1 LKSIKLSLS
10 SYGPFESLE
19 LELTPI
25 TLLVGPNVVG
35 KSFLLRAIYAMLTP
49 CHHGALDTG
58 TLISRLC
65 NNSICNETV
74 CLNRVLRR
82 GSQTL
87 EIKLDSGDFRR
98 SLKYDAK
105 ANKLEA
111 EANCP
116 PVKSIFIPGCRAYLV
131 PYAYNPL
138 GKIPELGFKEFLG
151 KYVDVMEGELRDLL
165 GKTPEVIRGRVEELV
180 EVVVKTVR
188 EVKDLETYVKA
199 FMKIIEVLDKFTSI
213 LSREGVE
220 VSDIRRARNDIEE
233 SLNAL
238 ISLYI
243 NPPVFDMIA
252 LLEPIVHRLKTELE
266 IGEPYGVRPGE
277 VVDNVG
283 RVIKE
288 LFPEVKYLDISLPGI
303 SEVSSDIPLLPT
315 SILHSYSLITSFVY
329 AEKLAEKGVRVVL
342 LIEEPELGLDFKR
355 QRMLAEYIVSTVK
368 RAKGM
373 LSVVISTH
381 SAEMLVSLTKEV
393 VKKRMRKYSRVYEVY
408 DGKVRCRQ
416 VDRSGRVYVEY
427 MFEELGEIYS
437 GL

>member
-49 CHHGALDTG
+49 CYRGALDIG

-111 EANCP
+111 EADCP
-116 PVKSIFIPGCRAYLV
+116 PVKSIFIPGCRVYLV

-165 GKTPEVIRGRVEELV
+165 GKTPEVIRGQVEELV
-180 EVVVKTVR
+180 EVVVKTVK

-266 IGEPYGVRPGE
+266 IGEPYGVRPEE

-393 VKKRMRKYSRVYEVY
+393 VKKRMRKYSRVCEVY

>member
-1 LKSIKLSLS
+1 MKSIKLSLS

-49 CHHGALDTG
+49 CYRGALDIG

-111 EANCP
+111 EADCP
-116 PVKSIFIPGCRAYLV
+116 PVKSIFIPGCRVYLV

-165 GKTPEVIRGRVEELV
+165 GKTPEVIRGQVEELV
-180 EVVVKTVR
+180 EVVVKTVK

-266 IGEPYGVRPGE
+266 IGEPYGVRPEE

-393 VKKRMRKYSRVYEVY
+393 VKKRMRKYSRVCEVY